1 MPVRTILLDGESLDF
16 EALRALADDPLAER
30 IRLKISPRALRRVKR
45 TRGIVERAI
54 LEGRTIYGVN
64 TGFGKLSDTRIG
76 PERLDEL
83 QKNLLLSHSVG
94 IGLPVL
100 AETGLLIALRA
111 NTLLRG
117 YSGVTPGLIRYL
129 VRMHNRGVRPY
140 LRDQGS
146 VGASGDLA
154 PLAQLGAAMCGF
166 GWVQAGRRSLPAAR
180 ALKATGLKPYRFR
193 AKEALSLINGTPFT
207 AALLA
212 RVLADA
218 ERLLKVADIAA
229 AMSLEALRGSL
240 RPFDARFHALRP
252 HPGSSAAAHNVRRL
266 LAGSE
271 VLESHR
277 HCRKVQDAYSL
288 RCVPQVHGA
297 AREAFK
303 FALDVLVCE
312 ANSVTDNPVVFEN
325 GDILSGGNFHGQ
337 PLAQAADF
345 LGASLVSLANISER
359 RIDRMTNPDMSDLP
373 AFLVRESGV
382 NSGYMMVQ
390 VAAASIAAECRADAG
405 PAGVHSIPTGASKED
420 HVPMAP
426 LAVRRCRRILE
437 NVRKVVGMEMLC
449 AAQGLD
455 FLKPLRPGRG
465 VLAAHR
471 RLRKEIPHLDHDR
484 YLQPEIEKAA
494 MPWSPFAEEVLSAVE
509 REIGSL
515 D

>member
-1 MPVRTILLDGESLDF
+1 MRTILLDGESLDF
-16 EALRALADDPLAER
+16 KDLCALADDPEAQR
-30 IRLKISPRALRRVKR
+30 IRLKAAPRALRRVER
-45 TRGIVERAI
+45 TRGIVERA
-54 LEGRTIYGVN
+54 LREGRTIYGVN
-64 TGFGKLSDTRIG
+64 TGFGKMAETRIDPG
-76 PERLDEL
+76 HIEDL
-83 QKNLLLSHSVG
+83 QKNLLLSHSVAV
-94 IGLPVL
+94 GLHPIIN
-100 AETGLLIALRA
+100 ETGPLIALRA

-117 YSGVTPGLIRYL
+117 HSGVTPGLIRYL
-129 VRMHNRGVRPY
+129 VRMFNRAVRPFI
-140 LRDQGS
+140 LEQGS

-166 GWVQAGRRSLPAAR
+166 GWILVRGRFLPAAR
-180 ALKATGLKPYRFR
+180 ALKAAGLKPYRFK
-193 AKEALSLINGTPFT
+193 AKEALSLINGTQFT

-212 RVLADA
+212 RVLANA
-218 ERLLKVADIAA
+218 ERLLKLADVAA
-229 AMSLEALRGSL
+229 AMSLEALWGSL
-240 RPFDARFHALRP
+240 RPFDARFHTLRP
-252 HPGSSAAAHNVRRL
+252 HPGPSAVARNFRRL
-266 LAGSE
+266 LARSE

-297 AREAFK
+297 AREAFT
-303 FALDVLVCE
+303 FARDVLVCE
-312 ANSVTDNPVVFEN
+312 ANSVTDNPLVFEN
-325 GDILSGGNFHGQ
+325 GDILPGGNFHGQ

-373 AFLVRESGV
+373 AFLVRESGL

-405 PAGVHSIPTGASKED
+405 PAGIHSIPTGASKED

-426 LAVRRCRRILE
+426 LAVRRCRRILD
-437 NVRKVVGMEMLC
+437 NVRKVIGMEMLC

-455 FLKPLRPGRG
+455 FLRPLRPGRG

-471 RLRKEIPHLDHDR
+471 RLRKEIPHLDRDR
-484 YLQPEIEKAA
+484 YLQPELEKVTDIWL
-494 MPWSPFAEEVLSAVE
+494 PREVLSAVE
-509 REIGSL
+509 REIGPM

>member
-1 MPVRTILLDGESLDF
+1 MRTIRLDGESLDF
-16 EALRALADDPLAER
+16 EALRALADDPDGGRTRLAIDR
-30 IRLKISPRALRRVKR
+30 GALRRVAHSR
-45 TRGIVERAI
+45 AVVERAI
-54 LEGRTIYGVN
+54 REGRTVYGVN
-64 TGFGKLSDTRIG
+64 TGFGRMAETRIDPG
-76 PERLDEL
+76 RLEDL
-83 QKNLLLSHSVG
+83 QRNLLLSHSAG
-94 IGLPVL
+94 IGGGAVL
-100 AETGLLIALRA
+100 ETGLLIALRA

-117 YSGVTPGLIRYL
+117 CSGVTPGLVRYL
-129 VRMHNRGVRPY
+129 VRMHNRGFRP
-140 LRDQGS
+140 LILEQGS

-154 PLAQLGAAMCGF
+154 PLAQLGAAMLG
-166 GWVQAGRRSLPAAR
+166 AGRAR
-180 ALKATGLKPYRFR
+180 AGGRTLSAGRALRAAGLRPYRFR
-193 AKEALSLINGTPFT
+193 AKEALSLVNGTPFT

-229 AMSLEALRGSL
+229 AMSLEALRGSV

-252 HPGSSAAAHNVRRL
+252 HPGPSASARNVRKL

-297 AREAFK
+297 AREAFR
-303 FALDVLVCE
+303 FAREVLVCE

-325 GDILSGGNFHGQ
+325 GEILSGGNFHGQ

-345 LGASLVSLANISER
+345 LGAALVSLANISER
-359 RIDRMTNPDMSDLP
+359 RIDRMTHPDLSDLP
-373 AFLVRESGV
+373 AFLVREGGL

-390 VAAASIAAECRADAG
+390 VAAASIAAECRADAA
-405 PAGVHSIPTGASKED
+405 PAGIHSIPTGASKED

-437 NVRKVVGMEMLC
+437 NVRKVLGMEMLC

-455 FLKPLRPGRG
+455 FLEPLRPGRG
-465 VLAAHR
+465 VGAAHR
-471 RLRKEIPHLDHDR
+471 RLRREIPHLDRDR
-484 YLQPEIEKAA
+484 FLQPELEIATG
-494 MPWSPFAEEVLSAVE
+494 SPLAGEVLRAVE
-509 REIGSL
+509 REAGPL
-515 D
+515 E